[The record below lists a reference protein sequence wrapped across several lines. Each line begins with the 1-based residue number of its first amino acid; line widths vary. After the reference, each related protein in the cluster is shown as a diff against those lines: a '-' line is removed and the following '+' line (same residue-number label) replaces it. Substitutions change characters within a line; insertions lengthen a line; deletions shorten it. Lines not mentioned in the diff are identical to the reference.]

1 MTVLKC
7 PLGRRPLIWI
17 KISLRGEHPDQAEDR
32 LSAQG
37 QSQGSE
43 MRDVTA
49 GALILLSLTAP
60 AASEDKLIVDL
71 SKMTCRELV
80 KLDIQDFAGITMW
93 LSGYYNAG
101 IRNTTIDLYQFARA
115 AKTLKDYCQTSPQA
129 TVMSAT
135 ERALGIK
142 IRQTR

>member
-1 MTVLKC
+1 
-7 PLGRRPLIWI
+7 
-17 KISLRGEHPDQAEDR
+17 
-32 LSAQG
+32 
-37 QSQGSE
+37 
-43 MRDVTA
+43 MRDVMA
-49 GALILLSLTAP
+49 GALILLSLTAS
-60 AASEDKLIVDL
+60 AASEDKLVVDL